1 MERKEL
7 IDNITEFLSS
17 LKKPHPVRVAIDGA
31 DAAGKSILAN
41 ELAESLIHVGRNVIR
56 ASIDGFHK
64 PKKERYKRGTDSAE
78 GYYYY
83 SFDYNSLRK
92 ALLIPLGPGGNL
104 QYNPAVFDYRTDSP
118 IQESMQLAQKD
129 SILLFDGVF
138 LLRPE
143 LIEHWDYRIF
153 VKVSFETVL
162 QRVLSRDQHL
172 FGSTEEVRNRYLRRY
187 IPGQKFYLKESK
199 PETNANIVID
209 NNDPSNPLIVSP

>member
-1 MERKEL
+1 MKRRKL
-7 IDNITEFLSS
+7 IHNVTEFLFS
-17 LKKPHPVRVAIDGA
+17 LKKPHPVRVAIDGV

-41 ELAESLIHVGRNVIR
+41 ELAESLRHVGRNVIR

-78 GYYYY
+78 GYYYD
-83 SFDYNSLRK
+83 SFDYNTLKK

-118 IQESMQLAQKD
+118 IQESMQLAQQD

-162 QRVLSRDQHL
+162 QRVLLRDQHL
-172 FGSTEEVRNRYLRRY
+172 FGSTEEVRNRYLKRY
-187 IPGQKFYLKESK
+187 IPGQKLYLKESK
-199 PETNANIVID
+199 PETNADIVID
-209 NNDPSNPLIVSP
+209 NNDPSNPVIISP